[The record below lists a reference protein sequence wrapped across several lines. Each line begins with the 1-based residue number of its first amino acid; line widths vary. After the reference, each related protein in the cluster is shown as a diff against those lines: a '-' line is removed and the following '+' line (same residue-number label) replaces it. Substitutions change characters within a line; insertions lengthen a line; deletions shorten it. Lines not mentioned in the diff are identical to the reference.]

1 MTTIDH
7 SSAHLPVAARPAI
20 VTRVA
25 NVILAQL
32 RIWKN
37 RRAIYKLGNLTNS
50 ELADIGLTRADLH
63 VATGLP
69 LGVDPTT
76 HLGHVVRERTRRLDR
91 VTRLPI
97 Y

>member
-1 MTTIDH
+1 MTTFDH
-7 SSAHLPVAARPAI
+7 SSAHLPVAARPAV
-20 VTRVA
+20 VTRA
-25 NVILAQL
+25 INAISGQL

-37 RRAIYKLGNLTNS
+37 RRAVYELGNLSDS

-69 LGVDPTT
+69 FGVDPTE
-76 HLGHVVRERTRRLDR
+76 HLGSMAQGRIRHM
-91 VTRLPI
+91 TRLPI